1 MIKKMILV
9 VILYCFLAGC
19 TTSLPLTPSVSPT
32 HTPSITPQTDET
44 EPSADGEVTLV
55 PTAMPALS
63 GAYLG
68 QDPPGMEPK
77 IFAPGIVS
85 SDDSSEF
92 SGTFSA
98 DGSEYYFYRFSD
110 DMESM
115 LLFSRIVD
123 GIWTAPE
130 QVAITAGYGA
140 GEPHVTLDDQWLY
153 FMWDHPVPEG
163 KPKFPAYF
171 VSQRTVNGWS
181 EPKYAGQGMYVS
193 STREGELFTTD
204 MSTRNRTG
212 KTYLVQ
218 VAVEE
223 GVFASMARLEIQAR
237 MGSQAHPCIAPDGSY
252 ILFDVDSGSHLF
264 ISFRQPDGTW
274 GEAIDLVDHGFDAL
288 AGGAYVSPDGKY
300 LFFALNRDIWWVDI
314 AVIEGLRSAE

>member
-1 MIKKMILV
+1 
-9 VILYCFLAGC
+9 
-19 TTSLPLTPSVSPT
+19 
-32 HTPSITPQTDET
+32 
-44 EPSADGEVTLV
+44 
-55 PTAMPALS
+55 
-63 GAYLG
+63 
-68 QDPPGMEPK
+68 MEPK

-218 VAVEE
+218 VAAEE